1 MDPKS
6 GVASIITLTTLS
18 KDIVQ
23 TCRRYVKDVRDAPI
37 VLSRFCDELETLTV
51 LFDHF
56 LILQQTTSK
65 VPSCQSGV
73 LTEVLRRA
81 HLLKDY
87 ECQLRKL
94 EAKIKKVNLRIVGQR
109 LRFPLLEPQILD
121 GLNVVQ
127 RIRSILESAMLLD
140 DR

>member
-1 MDPKS
+1 MDPI
-6 GVASIITLTTLS
+6 GGAASIMTLAALL

-23 TCRRYVKDVRDAPI
+23 TCKKYVKDYRDAPI
-37 VLSRFCDELETLTV
+37 VLSRFCDELEFLTV
-51 LFDHF
+51 LFDRF
-56 LILQQTTSK
+56 LVLQHTTQK
-65 VPSCQSGV
+65 LPSCQSGV

-94 EAKIKKVNLRIVGQR
+94 EAKISKVNLRNVGRR
-109 LRFPLLEPQILD
+109 LLFPLHEHQIMD

-127 RIRSILESAMLLD
+127 RIRSILESALRLD